1 MTSFEAYSGEAI
13 ALVGIPTDANSSYLR
28 GAAAAPAAIRRALH
42 CESANLCTERGLDLG
57 EEGLLFDAG
66 DLDLGP
72 AGDDF
77 GAIEEGIATLL
88 GHGPRVIAMGGD
100 HAITHPIIRAFK
112 TTHARL
118 SILHFDAH
126 PDLYDDFGGNPRSH
140 ASPFARIMEQGL
152 VERLVQVGIRTLN
165 RHQKEQA
172 RRFGVEVIEMRSFG
186 QAYELAFEEPVFV
199 SFDMDVLDPAF
210 APGVSHWEPGGASTR
225 EVLDVIHSLNAV
237 VVGADVVEL
246 NPDRDPQGITA
257 MTAARVLR
265 ELAGKILE
273 HHLPS

>member
-1 MTSFEAYSGEAI
+1 MTSFDAYNGEPL
-13 ALVGIPTDANSSYLR
+13 ALIGVPSDANSSYLR
-28 GAAAAPAAIRRALH
+28 GAAQAPAAIRAALH
-42 CESANLCTERGLDLG
+42 CPSASLWTERGRDLG
-57 EEGLLFDAG
+57 EEGVLFDAG

-77 GAIEEGIATLL
+77 AALEDGLGTLL
-88 GHGPRVIAMGGD
+88 GQGPRVIAMGGD
-100 HAITHPIIRAFK
+100 HAVTHPIVRAFK
-112 TTHARL
+112 SVHPRL

-126 PDLYDDFGGNPRSH
+126 PDLYEDFAGNPRSH

-152 VERLVQVGIRTLN
+152 VERLVQVGIRTMN

-172 RRFGVEVIEMRSFG
+172 RRYGVEVIEMRSLG
-186 QAYELAFEEPVFV
+186 RAYELAFEEPLYV

-225 EVLDVIHSLNAV
+225 EVLDIIGSVEALI
-237 VVGADVVEL
+237 VGADVVEL
-246 NPDRDPQGITA
+246 NPARDPQGITA

-273 HHLPS
+273 HPRLS